1 MPFFKSKK
9 KTELT
14 GHEKAIAIMHL
25 GNAQYRLQ
33 KEIDSG
39 RGDNADSI
47 WTANHDIQCIQKAIK
62 VLEEN

>member
-14 GHEKAIAIMHL
+14 GHEKAIAIMYL
-25 GNAQYRLQ
+25 GKSEYKLQ
-33 KEIDSG
+33 DELDSG
-39 RGDNADSI
+39 RRDNADSI